1 MRMRVLGTLLAAAA
15 VAAAG
20 TVVPAQAAEGNVIG
34 AGLPGSIPG
43 RYIVTKKAPGGLSAQ
58 GAARSSSYAAR
69 LTAKQARRLAANP
82 AVAFVEQDRIVH
94 AETTTYRNPVWG
106 LDRIDQKPV
115 TLSKTYTPSDDGSSV
130 HAYVIDTG
138 IRITHSEFGGRASYG
153 FNFVD
158 HNTNAADCEGHGTH
172 VAGTIGGRTYGVAKS
187 VQLVAVK
194 VLDCDGEGEL
204 SEVIAGINWVTKNAK
219 KPAVANLSLGG
230 SNSPSL
236 NAALQKLINSGVTVA
251 VAAGNENVNAAKE
264 SPANLAAAITVG
276 ATDAKD
282 KRASFSNYGTVL
294 DMFAPGVNVRSAFAS
309 SDTATASASGTSMA
323 SPHVAGAAALVL
335 DAYPAWTAAQV
346 RNYLVS
352 KATTGKVTGLK
363 GSPNRLLF
371 VPAPPA
377 AVVIKTAG
385 LTMTAGT
392 AFSSQLALTSSRRG
406 SWSLAEGTLP
416 TGVKLS
422 PAGVVS
428 GTPTAPGTDTI
439 KVRFTDYVPTA
450 VTRSIAVT
458 VNTTG
463 PVIRTA
469 ALPDGAVGGYYH
481 QQLAADRT
489 GTWALSGGDL
499 PDGLALDS
507 TGLITGVATA
517 AGSSTFTVEFTDD
530 WGRTARSE
538 LTIAVG

>member
-20 TVVPAQAAEGNVIG
+20 TAVPAQAAEGTVIG
-34 AGLPGSIPG
+34 AGLPGAIPG
-43 RYIVTKKAPGGLSAQ
+43 RYIVTKKAPAGLSAQ
-58 GAARSSSYAAR
+58 GAARPSSYAAH

-82 AVAFVEQDRIVH
+82 TVAFVEQDRIVH

-106 LDRIDQKPV
+106 LDRIDQKPA

-138 IRITHSEFGGRASYG
+138 IRISHSEFGGRASYG

-158 HNTNAADCEGHGTH
+158 QNTTAADCEGHGTH

-187 VQLVAVK
+187 VRLVAVK
-194 VLDCDGEGEL
+194 VLNCDGEGEL
-204 SEVIAGINWVTKNAK
+204 SDVIAGINWVTRYAK

-276 ATDAKD
+276 ATDARD
-282 KRASFSNYGTVL
+282 RRASFSNYGTVL
-294 DMFAPGVNVRSAFAS
+294 DLFAPGVNVRSAFAS
-309 SDTATASASGTSMA
+309 SDTATAVANGTSMA

-335 DAYPAWTAAQV
+335 DAYPAWTATQV

-377 AVVIKTAG
+377 AVVIKTSG
-385 LTMTAGT
+385 LAMTSGV
-392 AFSSQLALTSSRRG
+392 AFSAQLALTSSRRG

-416 TGVKLS
+416 AGVTLS
-422 PAGVVS
+422 PAGLVS
-428 GTPTAPGTDTI
+428 GTPTDPGTDTI

-458 VNTTG
+458 VRTAD

-469 ALPDGAVGGYYH
+469 ALPDGTQGGYYS
-481 QQLAADRT
+481 QQLAADRA

-499 PDGLALDS
+499 PDGLSLATD
-507 TGLITGVATA
+507 GLITGVATTP
-517 AGSSTFTVEFTDD
+517 GSSTFTVEFTDNQ
-530 WGRTARSE
+530 GRTARSE

>member
-1 MRMRVLGTLLAAAA
+1 MRVLGTFLTAAAI
-15 VAAAG
+15 AAAG
-20 TVVPAQAAEGNVIG
+20 TAVPAQAAEGNVIG
-34 AGLPGSIPG
+34 AGAPGTIPG
-43 RYIVTKKAPGGLSAQ
+43 RYIVTMKAPGGLSAQ
-58 GAARSSSYAAR
+58 SAGSRKAYSARMS
-69 LTAKQARRLAANP
+69 AKQARQLAARSD
-82 AVAFVEQDRIVH
+82 VALVEQDRIVH
-94 AETTTYRNPVWG
+94 AETTTYKNPVWG
-106 LDRIDQKPV
+106 LDRIDQKSA

-138 IRITHSEFGGRASYG
+138 IRITHNEFGGRASYG
-153 FNFVD
+153 FNFV
-158 HNTNAADCEGHGTH
+158 NYTTTASDCEGHGTH

-204 SEVIAGINWVTKNAK
+204 SDVIAGINWVTANAK

-282 KRASFSNYGTVL
+282 KRASFSNFGTVL

-335 DAYPAWTAAQV
+335 DAYPTWTAAQV
-346 RNYLVS
+346 RNYLVAQ
-352 KATTGKVTGLK
+352 ATTGKISGLK

-377 AVVIKTAG
+377 AVVIKTSG

-392 AFSSQLALTSSRRG
+392 AFASQLALASSRRG

-416 TGVKLS
+416 TGVTLS
-422 PAGVVS
+422 AAGVVS
-428 GTPTAPGTDTI
+428 GTPTGPGTDTI

-458 VNTTG
+458 VNATS
-463 PVIRTA
+463 PVIKTA
-469 ALPDGAVGGYYH
+469 VLPDGAQGAYYY

-489 GTWALSGGDL
+489 GTWALSSGDL
-499 PDGLALDS
+499 PDGLSLN
-507 TGLITGVATA
+507 TNGLITGVATTS
-517 AGSSTFTVEFTDD
+517 GSSTFTVEFTDG
-530 WGRTARSE
+530 WGKTARSE
-538 LTIAVG
+538 LTIDIA